1 MRANRTS
8 GSMRRG
14 EKRVMVHSANGHRTR
29 KGGNSGAPPDLY
41 TTALALHSTSLAIPA
56 RRHNSC
62 SALCTRVSLSV
73 SRVVVFNDDMSD
85 QLAVNQSVF
94 SSSSLRSTVASS

>member
-29 KGGNSGAPPDLY
+29 KGGHRGAPPDLH
-41 TTALALHSTSLAIPA
+41 TNALAQSDKAGGEPRRLPPA
-56 RRHNSC
+56 LPFRARGPEGI
-62 SALCTRVSLSV
+62 
-73 SRVVVFNDDMSD
+73 SRLED
-85 QLAVNQSVF
+85 
-94 SSSSLRSTVASS
+94 